1 MALAASMAGV
11 AGAPKFAFG
20 QSAGTKTFVKVF
32 MRGGADGLHFFPPVS
47 DIEYYNHRPNIA
59 IRPPSDT
66 DINTAISMGN
76 GYRALNPNLAP
87 LMEIYDAGRMMVAPA
102 TALVEGKGSHFD
114 SMRYIGNGV
123 SDDAVDGYLQ
133 RYIQGIPGSGH
144 PLRAASLGRAKLG
157 HEFEGNIVVPTINT
171 TGSYELFNEDFCD
184 QSGCADNRMTEMM
197 SRISTNEQGQSN
209 MASRV
214 RENQMLM
221 LETVIDVQQA
231 GANYTPNAG
240 GLDYSTTR
248 LGNGLRTVAQLIKA
262 GIPLEVAG
270 VDWSP
275 SFDKHSDQLA
285 AGVDAGD
292 QTFEHNRR
300 LYEGALDFLTFY
312 RDMGEHMDNVV
323 LLVGT
328 EFGRNARENG
338 SRGTDHG
345 LGAAWFA
352 IGGPASGGMGP
363 DVTSVAPNNLLGTRF
378 IPPITDYRDL
388 VAEIMIRHMNVPENF
403 ISTLLPR
410 HKFTDNKLF
419 VRPV

>member
-1 MALAASMAGV
+1 MAVAASMAGV
-11 AGAPKFAFG
+11 AGAPRFAFG

-32 MRGGADGLHFFPPVS
+32 MRGGADGLHLFPAVG
-47 DIEYYNHRPNIA
+47 DLEYYKHRPNIA

-66 DINTAISMGN
+66 DVNTAINIGDS
-76 GYRALNPNLAP
+76 YRAMNPNLAP

-114 SMRYIGNGV
+114 SQRYISNGV

-144 PLRAASLGRAKLG
+144 PLRAASLGRGKLG

-171 TGSYELFNEDFCD
+171 ARSYELFNEDFCEA
-184 QSGCADNRMTEMM
+184 SGCADNRMTEMM
-197 SRISTNEQGQSN
+197 SRIITNEQGQSN

-221 LETVIDVQQA
+221 LETVTDVQQA
-231 GANYTPNAG
+231 GRNYTPNAG
-240 GLDYSTTR
+240 GLDYSQST
-248 LGNGLRTVAQLIKA
+248 LGNGLRTVAQLLKA

-270 VDWSP
+270 IDWSTN
-275 SFDKHSDQLA
+275 FDKHSNQLPPGLDFADQS
-285 AGVDAGD
+285 
-292 QTFEHNRR
+292 FEQHQKWH
-300 LYEGALDFLTFY
+300 EGALDFLTFY
-312 RDMGEHMDNVV
+312 RDMGAHMDNVV
-323 LLVGT
+323 ILVCT

-345 LGAAWFA
+345 LGSTWFA

-363 DVTSVAPNNLLGTRF
+363 DVTSVAPDKLFGTRF

-388 VAEIMIRHMNVPENF
+388 VAEIMIRHMNVPESF

-419 VRPV
+419 TRPV